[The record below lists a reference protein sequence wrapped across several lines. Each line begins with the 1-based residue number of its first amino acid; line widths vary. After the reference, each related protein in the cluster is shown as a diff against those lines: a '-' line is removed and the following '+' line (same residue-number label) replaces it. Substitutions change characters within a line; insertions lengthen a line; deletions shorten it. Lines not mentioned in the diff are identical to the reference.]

1 VTDLRDLLAG
11 RMKDPA
17 DRLEYDALEPKLAR
31 AVAMP
36 A

>member
-1 VTDLRDLLAG
+1 VTDLHDPHAG

-17 DRLEYDALEPKLAR
+17 DRLEYGALEPKLAL
-31 AVAMP
+31 AAAML